1 MPRQPKTKAIP
12 NASNN
17 LGKEAPGS
25 SWWSW
30 LWSDSADQASGKK
43 AKR

>member
-30 LWSDSADQASGKK
+30 LWSDSADQVSGKK